1 MLQFVGFALV
11 WSAILLLLQA
21 ATDVL
26 AVNWLL
32 GSFAFA
38 GITALGLFAALAFT
52 VLALAALVAVLAR
65 TLALVAAVALHSCLF
80 VGRSVGRGW
89 KFFFF
94 PFTLNTFYFVFCSKQ
109 NAVVFIA
116 ERCAYRICFIAVF
129 RFFFWIVN
137 HLKAFREHN
146 EKQKQERIANGE
158 WRLNVLF
165 DLAGHLEDM
174 MPYTLKL
181 CALEIR

>member
-80 VGRSVGRGW
+80 VGRSVGRG
-89 KFFFF
+89 
-94 PFTLNTFYFVFCSKQ
+94 
-109 NAVVFIA
+109 
-116 ERCAYRICFIAVF
+116 
-129 RFFFWIVN
+129 
-137 HLKAFREHN
+137 
-146 EKQKQERIANGE
+146 
-158 WRLNVLF
+158 
-165 DLAGHLEDM
+165 
-174 MPYTLKL
+174 
-181 CALEIR
+181 